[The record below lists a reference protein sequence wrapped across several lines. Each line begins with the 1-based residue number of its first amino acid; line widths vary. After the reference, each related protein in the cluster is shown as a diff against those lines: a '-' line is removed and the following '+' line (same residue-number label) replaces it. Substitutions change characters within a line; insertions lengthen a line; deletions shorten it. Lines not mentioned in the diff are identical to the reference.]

1 MLDVNV
7 RVESLG
13 EVLRDRIKSARTL
26 SEFCVL
32 LADEI
37 VDDQELISTK
47 IFLVHCFDGSLC
59 FIDSL
64 EANITVILELADFSL
79 LN

>member
-1 MLDVNV
+1 VLDVNV

-13 EVLRDRIKSARTL
+13 EILRDRIKSTRSL
-26 SEFCVL
+26 SKLCVL

-37 VDDQELISTK
+37 VDDQELIGTK
-47 IFLVHCFDGSLC
+47 IFLVHCFDGSLS

-64 EANITVILELADFSL
+64 EANITVILELANFGL

>member
-1 MLDVNV
+1 
-7 RVESLG
+7 
-13 EVLRDRIKSARTL
+13 L

-64 EANITVILELADFSL
+64 EANITVILELANFSL